1 MGALASRM
9 QSWNWSFRSVAGVL
23 LEMPVDKPHGAVAG
37 VAGAH
42 RFMPQGQQPG
52 AAAHGAARMVGN
64 SRWGQA
70 YNLNFGTFRQ
80 RQEENSLACGTGLK
94 SRMRPA
100 TNFVHCPRTT
110 GARPAWIQCTTAL
123 PGMKDC
129 IPRPYRQ
136 TVHHTARRQAP
147 VGFSPSVN
155 ADARRSS
162 RRAEIFHPC
171 PKDILAQ
178 RYMERKNRAMRAHG
192 RSLHT
197 SSAFEGIP
205 PRAAQ

>member
-9 QSWNWSFRSVAGVL
+9 QSWN
-23 LEMPVDKPHGAVAG
+23 
-37 VAGAH
+37 
-42 RFMPQGQQPG
+42 
-52 AAAHGAARMVGN
+52 
-64 SRWGQA
+64 SRWGRA
-70 YNLNFGTFRQ
+70 YNLNVGTFRQ
-80 RQEENSLACGTGLK
+80 RQAGNSLACGTGLK

-100 TNFVHCPRTT
+100 TNFVHYPKTT

-123 PGMKDC
+123 RGMKDC